1 LKLDLPRGRDFLG
14 RLWRNVLYCHVFIS
28 IGEVAVGRLGEKRSS
43 AGYRE
48 ALRIRATERYGLEVG
63 VLD

>member
-1 LKLDLPRGRDFLG
+1 
-14 RLWRNVLYCHVFIS
+14 VFIS